1 MGELDFDELDRAV
14 NSLMQNGQTATAS
27 TDDTNSDAAQSDQ
40 TTAVPSVQPSTSAPL
55 AVKRR
60 GRFMDVVHPSSD
72 MTTNLAPKQPVRQVV
87 NITPDNNN
95 IQPEPLELENNLSDG
110 RSVTYSESEPDSS
123 SMGEAMPMSTVDQ
136 PSQPETHENV
146 WPDPIDFASTVN
158 TASEPSPAE
167 PGASTDNQSVTD
179 EPADEKL
186 PETSSDIPAND
197 TDEPGAVKPT
207 ISQEDLPSSPFLPD
221 TKVEKRPLGSPAPA
235 ELPIELPSEASA
247 SESPTV
253 GENEPLPEE
262 YSSGVEAV
270 EAAEKPT
277 PSIDSESEHE
287 PSTASKVTSIPQQY
301 VEKSSTNQ
309 EPSGAIYDTD
319 SYHQALAHPAKKH
332 SGWWTVLWIVLMLAV
347 GAAAAVVYFLYFA
360 AG

>member
-14 NSLMQNGQTATAS
+14 NSLMQNGQTATVS
-27 TDDTNSDAAQSDQ
+27 TDDTNRDAAQSDQ

-72 MTTNLAPKQPVRQVV
+72 MTTSSVPKQPVRQVA
-87 NITPDNNN
+87 NITPDNDN
-95 IQPEPLELENNLSDG
+95 IQPEPPESENNLSDG
-110 RSVTYSESEPDSS
+110 RSVTYSESKSDSL

-136 PSQPETHENV
+136 PSQLETHENV
-146 WPDPIDFASTVN
+146 WPDPIDFASTVD
-158 TASEPSPAE
+158 TASEPSSAE
-167 PGASTDNQSVTD
+167 LGESTDKQPVTD
-179 EPADEKL
+179 EPAE
-186 PETSSDIPAND
+186 
-197 TDEPGAVKPT
+197 PT

-221 TKVEKRPLGSPAPA
+221 TKVEKRPLGSPVSA
-235 ELPIELPSEASA
+235 ELPIELPSKADA

-277 PSIDSESEHE
+277 PSTGPESEHE

-301 VEKSSTNQ
+301 VEKASTNQ

-347 GAAAAVVYFLYFA
+347 GSAAAVVYFLYFA